1 MHRGIPS
8 GLRPCPPAPPA
19 AICMPHVTRR
29 TTSPVSAAATLS
41 DAIAPLRADP
51 SRAGILLDIDGVLA
65 PIVRHA
71 DDAHVPEPTR
81 VPLIAA
87 PRRYGLVACVSG
99 RQAATARRIVSLG
112 SITYVGNHGAE
123 LLRGGATEAE
133 LDPEVARWAPK
144 VHEFA
149 DAAWTSDLQRLR
161 VRAED
166 KDVIRAFHW
175 RGAPDEDAAE
185 AAVRGVAERA
195 EAAGLVTHWG
205 RKVLEVRPPV
215 ELNKG
220 RGVRRLIEETSID
233 AAAYVGDDTTD
244 LDAFAALRELVDEQ
258 RIAYALCVGVRSDE
272 TPEELEARADLLVD
286 GPRGVR
292 TLLAALAA

>member
-1 MHRGIPS
+1 MPFRRG
-8 GLRPCPPAPPA
+8 GAG
-19 AICMPHVTRR
+19 RR
-29 TTSPVSAAATLS
+29 IGDTSPVSASATLS
-41 DAIAPLRADP
+41 EAIAPLRADP
-51 SRAGILLDIDGVLA
+51 RRSGVLLDIDGVLA

-81 VPLIAA
+81 SALIAVA
-87 PRRYGLVACVSG
+87 RRYGLVACVSG
-99 RQAATARRIVSLG
+99 RQATTARRIVSLG

-123 LLRGGATEAE
+123 LLRGGATEPE

-149 DAAWTSDLQRLR
+149 DRAWTNELQRLR

-195 EAAGLVTHWG
+195 DASRLVTHWG
-205 RKVLEVRPPV
+205 RKALEIRPPV
-215 ELNKG
+215 ELHK
-220 RGVRRLIEETSID
+220 
-233 AAAYVGDDTTD
+233 
-244 LDAFAALRELVDEQ
+244 
-258 RIAYALCVGVRSDE
+258 
-272 TPEELEARADLLVD
+272 
-286 GPRGVR
+286 
-292 TLLAALAA
+292 

>member
-1 MHRGIPS
+1 MSAIATSEVPIARRSAKPKRSTSIGTMI
-8 GLRPCPPAPPA
+8 APPPTPNSPLNSPA
-19 AICMPHVTRR
+19 AEPIAASPSNRRGAMRRHTR
-29 TTSPVSAAATLS
+29 TVSAAATLS

-51 SRAGILLDIDGVLA
+51 SKAGVLLDIDGVLA

-81 VPLIAA
+81 TALIAVA
-87 PRRYGLVACVSG
+87 RRYGLVACVSG
-99 RQAATARRIVSLG
+99 RQATTARRIVSLG

-123 LLRGGATEAE
+123 LLRGGATEPE

-149 DAAWTSDLQRLR
+149 DRAWTNELQRLR

-185 AAVRGVAERA
+185 EAVRRVADTA
-195 EAAGLVTHWG
+195 EEAGLVTHWG
-205 RKVLEVRPPV
+205 RKVLEIRPPV

-220 RGVRRLIEETSID
+220 RGVRRLLEEVALD
-233 AAAYVGDDTTD
+233 AALYVGDDTTD
-244 LDAFAALRELVDEQ
+244 LDAFDA
-258 RIAYALCVGVRSDE
+258 
-272 TPEELEARADLLVD
+272 
-286 GPRGVR
+286 
-292 TLLAALAA
+292 